1 MNRRTLLK
9 LSIAMG
15 TSLALPDM
23 VRSVSAKEV
32 AKGNGL
38 EIVTVSDG
46 YLRLPLSFIFPDIAQ
61 EDLTETLGDIIVEG
75 EFVENALNL
84 TLMRSENRLV
94 LFDAGSGPN
103 FMPSAGDLTD
113 NLDAIGIAPDE
124 ITDVVFTHAH
134 PDHLWGILDDFDD
147 VLFSE
152 ADLHI
157 SRAEFDFWRD
167 PKTLDL
173 MPEARK
179 PFAVGAKNR
188 LDAIS
193 EQVKL
198 FEPGAEIFAGVEA
211 VDTSGHTPGHMSF
224 VIHGAGDPVMVLGDA
239 LTNSI
244 ISFEKPELPSGTD
257 HDPEKGIKTRKVLLD
272 RLGADAMQFV
282 GYHLP
287 NEGVGRVEK
296 TAKGYRFSP
305 S

>member
-23 VRSVSAKEV
+23 VRSVSAKVV

-38 EIVTVSDG
+38 EIVTISDG

-61 EDLTETLGDIIVEG
+61 EDLNEALGDLIVDG

-94 LFDAGSGPN
+94 LFDAGSGSN
-103 FMPSAGDLTD
+103 FIPSAGDLAD
-113 NLDAIGIAPDE
+113 NLDAIGVAPDE

-147 VLFSE
+147 ILFSE

-157 SRAEFDFWRD
+157 SRAEFDFWRN
-167 PKTLDL
+167 PETLDL

-188 LDAIS
+188 LDAIA

-198 FEPGAEIFAGVEA
+198 FEPGAEIVAGVEA
-211 VDTSGHTPGHMSF
+211 VDTNGHTPGHTSF
-224 VIHGAGDPVMVLGDA
+224 VIHGVGDPVMVLGDA
-239 LTNSI
+239 LTNYI
-244 ISFEKPELPSGTD
+244 ISFEKPEWPSGTD
-257 HDPEKGIKTRKVLLD
+257 HDPEQGMKTRKALLD
-272 RLGADAMQFV
+272 QLSADAMRFV

-287 NEGVGRVEK
+287 NEGVGRVDK
-296 TAKGYRFSP
+296 TAKGYRFNP